1 MVEDGGK
8 NNSPRNVI
16 DTQPIRNQCSK
27 HIETSQLICRTNWM
41 AGFFMIGILVINGL
55 KLFHTALKIKFSIK
69 DFFCKI
75 PSFEFYP

>member
-55 KLFHTALKIKFSIK
+55 KFGAHLVERIVSHCTKNKVFH
-69 DFFCKI
+69 
-75 PSFEFYP
+75 